1 MIMYSKQILAEIKKK
16 GIEIG
21 DKVKVT
27 KGKESYEGTLMPRIE
42 LGDENSLIVKL
53 KNGYN
58 VGIEFYKAVRMERLG
73 KGENLGI
80 IPKLTIKRLK
90 KLPGVSIIGT
100 GGTIGTH
107 VDYKT
112 GGVFMCRSPEEILS
126 TTPEI
131 GEIIDL
137 KNTQRPF
144 TLASEDMNYK
154 HWQSIAKSIAKE
166 LNSGSRGVI
175 VTHGT
180 DILHY
185 SAAAISFML
194 RGLSK
199 PVAFVGA
206 QRSPDRGSFDGSMNL
221 ICASHFAGYSD
232 IGEVCLVM
240 HGTTNDDYCLIN
252 RGTRVRKLHTSRR
265 DAFQSVNEKPI
276 AKIWPNGRM
285 EKTGIEY
292 TKFED
297 KKVKVDDKWEPKVA
311 LIKVFPGSD
320 PSVIEW
326 YLDKKYKGLV
336 IEGTGLGHV
345 PTGQSG
351 TKMGDFDPK
360 MSWIPYIKKAIDKGV
375 TVMVTSQTIF
385 GRVNPYVYKNLR
397 LLSETGAI
405 HAEDMLTET
414 TLVKLSWV
422 LGHTTK
428 PEKTKEMMLTPFAR
442 EINPRS
448 PLDSVAKGDGFF

>member
-1 MIMYSKQILAEIKKK
+1 MYPKKILVELKKK

-21 DKVKVT
+21 DRVKVS
-27 KGKESYEGTLMPRIE
+27 KENEVYEGVLMPRIE
-42 LGDENSLIVKL
+42 MGDKNSLILKL
-53 KNGYN
+53 GSGYN
-58 VGIEFYKAVRMERLG
+58 IGVKFDNKTEIRRVG
-73 KGENLGI
+73 KGQKLGV
-80 IPKLTIKRLK
+80 IPKLKIKRAK
-90 KLPGVSIIGT
+90 KLPDVSIVAT

-137 KNTQRPF
+137 KSTQRPF
-144 TLASEDMNYK
+144 TLASEDLSYK
-154 HWQSIAKSIAKE
+154 DWQKMAKSIAKE
-166 LNSGSRGVI
+166 LNSGCRGVM

-185 SAAAISFML
+185 STIAMSFML
-194 RGLSK
+194 RNLSK

-221 ICASHFAGYSD
+221 ICASHLTGYSD

-240 HGTTNDDYCLIN
+240 HGTSNDNYCLVN
-252 RGTRVRKLHTSRR
+252 RGSRVRKLHTSRR

-276 AKIWPNGRM
+276 AKIWPNGKI

-292 TKFED
+292 TKFEN

-311 LIKVFPGSD
+311 LVKVFPGSD
-320 PSVIEW
+320 PSVIDW

-336 IEGTGLGHV
+336 IEGFGLGHV

-351 TKMGDFDPK
+351 TEMGKFDPK
-360 MSWIPYIKKAIDKGV
+360 MSWVPYIQKSIDKGV
-375 TVMVTSQTIF
+375 TVMITSQTIF

-397 LLSETGAI
+397 LVSETGAI
-405 HAEDMLTET
+405 YAEDMLTET

-422 LGHTTK
+422 LGHTK
-428 PEKTKEMMLTPFAR
+428 NKEKIKEMMLTPFAR
-442 EINPRS
+442 EINPRTD
-448 PLDSVAKGDGFF
+448 LNSVVNAD